1 MQTRRDQLQAYRYL
15 LRRVL
20 AAMLGSEP
28 EAIEQPMRRVTTSTF
43 AGIMVGVLACAGV
56 ALYGWI
62 ADTAA
67 SKWKSEAN
75 ALIVDKQTNAAYL
88 YLPKTALE
96 GGGQDAGQGQ
106 GPATP
111 PPVGG
116 SGQVDDA
123 DMMLVQVLN
132 YTSARLI
139 LGAEPKVVRVSSG
152 SLDGIA
158 RGPRIGIPLAPNA
171 IPNEKNLA
179 SSPWTICSTSR
190 TVDDTTNVR
199 VDLLIGADERELGAE
214 PVGERAVL
222 VSAQGDDQTYLVWN
236 GKRLEADADALTSLE
251 LSSSDVLPVGTAW
264 LAALEAGQPLK
275 APVVPNRGN
284 DGPVTSEGRQTT
296 IGQVF
301 HTDTPDSSYVMLADG
316 FAPIT
321 QVQANLLF
329 GENVAIA
336 EGQVQTA
343 PTEIGIGEVN
353 GTGSAPS
360 LKVPDLPATTPELFD
375 LSDVEGAPVC
385 LWYDDEA
392 GHLTSGGTIPAGA
405 AGGSDQAADGGTT
418 PGAPSTGAEA
428 DRVILPPGKAAVV
441 GERPGPGIKPESYFI
456 VTEEGVKYPV
466 PNREVLGKLG
476 FGKVEPA
483 EIPGALLRLVPQGP
497 ALTVDAAYR
506 AATFDTA
513 PAGPAPAN

>member
-106 GPATP
+106 APATP

-158 RGPRIGIPLAPNA
+158 RGPADRDPAGAQCHPQREKPRLLA
-171 IPNEKNLA
+171 
-179 SSPWTICSTSR
+179 
-190 TVDDTTNVR
+190 VDD
-199 VDLLIGADERELGAE
+199 LLHVPHRRRHHERTRRPADRSRRTELGA
-214 PVGERAVL
+214 RA
-222 VSAQGDDQTYLVWN
+222 
-236 GKRLEADADALTSLE
+236 
-251 LSSSDVLPVGTAW
+251 
-264 LAALEAGQPLK
+264 
-275 APVVPNRGN
+275 
-284 DGPVTSEGRQTT
+284 GR
-296 IGQVF
+296 
-301 HTDTPDSSYVMLADG
+301 
-316 FAPIT
+316 
-321 QVQANLLF
+321 
-329 GENVAIA
+329 
-336 EGQVQTA
+336 
-343 PTEIGIGEVN
+343 
-353 GTGSAPS
+353 
-360 LKVPDLPATTPELFD
+360 
-375 LSDVEGAPVC
+375 
-385 LWYDDEA
+385 
-392 GHLTSGGTIPAGA
+392 
-405 AGGSDQAADGGTT
+405 
-418 PGAPSTGAEA
+418 
-428 DRVILPPGKAAVV
+428 
-441 GERPGPGIKPESYFI
+441 
-456 VTEEGVKYPV
+456 
-466 PNREVLGKLG
+466 
-476 FGKVEPA
+476 
-483 EIPGALLRLVPQGP
+483 
-497 ALTVDAAYR
+497 R
-506 AATFDTA
+506 AARSW
-513 PAGPAPAN
+513 